1 MEFSVSGL
9 IYESPQLHTLLLCVQ
24 RTILLMQLTELP
36 YSTSHCET
44 QQLAK
49 QAYSSYVFEN

>member
-1 MEFSVSGL
+1 MEISVSRL
-9 IYESPQLHTLLLCVQ
+9 IYECSQLHTLLLCVQ

-44 QQLAK
+44 HQLAK